1 MKTNKMKVIS
11 LFSGYGTQELA
22 LKYLGVDYEMIASS
36 DICPKVNKVYDS
48 LHQSTMGNLGDITKI
63 TRLPEC
69 DLLTYS
75 FPCQDISIAGKQ
87 RGVVAGTRSGLLL
100 DVERLL
106 KETQPTYLFM
116 ENVKNLLSKRHIPVL
131 KSHIEFLN
139 GLGYGCSY
147 KLINGGKYGCPQN
160 RERVFMMSVKDMT
173 NEEVDCLME
182 CVKLDTQSKVPM
194 RNFLETDVDSKLFI
208 NAPFSPHTPKM
219 NSMCRMVGIRDD
231 VKYQQSQ
238 RIYSIDHCSPTL
250 TKCGS
255 PQLLMDDGRIRNM
268 TPREGFR
275 FMGVRDEEINI
286 ILTNGLTTKMYWN
299 IAGRSICV
307 PVVMSIFSK
316 FFEHGKTI

>member
-1 MKTNKMKVIS
+1 MKVIS

-48 LHQSTMGNLGDITKI
+48 LHKSSMGNLGDITKVI
-63 TRLPEC
+63 CLPEC

-87 RGVVAGTRSGLLL
+87 RGVIAGTRSGLLL

-116 ENVKNLLSKRHIPVL
+116 ENVKNLLSKRHIAVL
-131 KSHIEFLN
+131 NSHIQFLN
-139 GLGYGCSY
+139 ELGYGCSY
-147 KLINGGKYGCPQN
+147 RLLNGGKYGCPQN
-160 RERVFMMSVKDMT
+160 RERVFMMSVKDKT
-173 NEEVDCLME
+173 NEEVDCLMKG
-182 CVKLDTQSKVPM
+182 VMLDSQLKVPM
-194 RNFLETDVDSKLFI
+194 RNFLETNVDEKLYI
-208 NAPFSPHTPKM
+208 NSSYTPYKSKM
-219 NSMCRMVGIRDD
+219 NSMCKLVGKRDD
-231 VKYQQSQ
+231 VNYEQSQ

-255 PQLLMDDGRIRNM
+255 PQLLIDDGRIRNI

-275 FMGVRDEEINI
+275 FMGVKDEDIDI

-299 IAGRSICV
+299 IAGRSMCV
-307 PVVMSIFSK
+307 PVVMSIFNK
-316 FFEHGKTI
+316 FFK